1 MRILLLIQL
10 IFLFAISTVICQ
22 NNMLKDQLSNKFII
36 RKNFDEDGSFIDKQT
51 FKIGKITSKN
61 GTFELNVVTEL
72 FDEDGVSTDIYNTI
86 YKCNPKESSLI
97 VMAFPFSDPKSLETK
112 ISTQSKKF
120 KYLYDLNNMESI
132 NLELNFES
140 GLLNFLG
147 TKSNIKIYDRELK
160 SNKNEQIITS
170 KLNIKAYMFGIR
182 IKQLNYIITEEL
194 DDNGSLTFQKF
205 TETDGSYFTMSYKL
219 NK

>member
-1 MRILLLIQL
+1 
-10 IFLFAISTVICQ
+10 
-22 NNMLKDQLSNKFII
+22 
-36 RKNFDEDGSFIDKQT
+36 
-51 FKIGKITSKN
+51 
-61 GTFELNVVTEL
+61 
-72 FDEDGVSTDIYNTI
+72 
-86 YKCNPKESSLI
+86 
-97 VMAFPFSDPKSLETK
+97 
-112 ISTQSKKF
+112 
-120 KYLYDLNNMESI
+120 
-132 NLELNFES
+132 LELNFES